1 MKHLFL
7 GAILTVVTCACNDG
21 RALSGP
27 SSPSAPRPT
36 VAVSGVVSAMTA
48 AGVVPVAGVRVD
60 VQGGVGGFT
69 TTDANGFYSVQA
81 VSGAP
86 TLVSASK
93 FGYDTHTQNVTVSVD
108 THLDIRLTQVTTFTI
123 SGVVFEET
131 PAGRTPLE
139 NVDLYCD
146 SCGEIGVGHTFTR
159 TDTNGHY
166 TFVGVFPGNNPIL
179 VSKAG
184 YQDPAGQIIGS
195 GSAPWYSRQVSVV
208 GDTRLDI
215 ELVRK

>member
-1 MKHLFL
+1 MKHLLLFVSL
-7 GAILTVVTCACNDG
+7 AALSACNGG
-21 RALSGP
+21 RTLSNP
-27 SSPSAPRPT
+27 TAPSAPPTT
-36 VAVSGVVSAMTA
+36 VAVSGVVSALTP
-48 AGVVPVAGVRVD
+48 AGVMPVAGVRVEM
-60 VQGGVGGFT
+60 QGGIGRFA
-69 TTDANGFYSVQA
+69 TTDVNGFYSVQT

-93 FGYDTHTQNVTVSVD
+93 FGYDTHRQSVTVTED
-108 THLDIRLTQVTTFTI
+108 THLDIRLTPVTTFTI
-123 SGVVFEET
+123 SGVVFELT
-131 PAGRTPLE
+131 AAGREPLD

-184 YQDPAGQIIGS
+184 YQDPAGQLIGS
-195 GSAPWYSRQVSVV
+195 GSTPWYARQVSVV
-208 GDTRLDI
+208 GDTLMDI